1 MRKRDRLKFN
11 IKNDM
16 KIINSKIKYKEK
28 VVPELRK
35 EFGYK
40 NIFAVPKVKK
50 VVVNVGIGRFD
61 KEKERIREIVEAIKV
76 ITGQKPLM
84 TRARKSISGF
94 KVREGA
100 EVGVKV
106 TLRGNRMWDFIDK
119 LNNVAFPRTRD
130 FQGIKISAVSNE
142 GDLNI
147 GIKEQIVFPEISAE
161 EVNNIF
167 SLQINVVSTAKNKE
181 EGEKLFR
188 LLGFPLESKK

>member
-1 MRKRDRLKFN
+1 
-11 IKNDM
+11 M